1 MENKAEYLISTSL
14 NDGIL
19 EITPIGELTTINF
32 KKQREINAII
42 EENNMENVLVDGRSI
57 KGHLSIVESY
67 FHVRSHLGKLK
78 VKVALVDFQRMLT
91 FCRFMRLQH

>member
-1 MENKAEYLISTSL
+1 
-14 NDGIL
+14 
-19 EITPIGELTTINF
+19 
-32 KKQREINAII
+32 
-42 EENNMENVLVDGRSI
+42 MENVLVDGRSI

-91 FCRFMRLQH
+91 FCCFMRLQH